1 LEFPGHTAPIKDLL
15 FIPSIESV
23 ASCSEDSTVKL
34 WSLKSGLLKS
44 IDAHKAAVNTICLM
58 SNGKTLLS
66 GSSDHTLGIFEVF
79 ETSDMVLK
87 GVCQEN
93 NPVTLVSSFYNNSS
107 FALVGLIDGNM
118 KIWNIE
124 ERSCL
129 HTISGQTSNIFGI
142 LIMTCLSN
150 QPDIYLM
157 SFSKDGKLPY
167 ICDVDSDKC
176 WPLPIQD
183 GMPLEMPAHKT
194 GNPIVQIIEGDSYK
208 GFRFC
213 VLTNR
218 GRDNLSVS
226 KLSFFRYE

>member
-1 LEFPGHTAPIKDLL
+1 
-15 FIPSIESV
+15 V

-44 IDAHKAAVNTICLM
+44 IDVHEAAVNTICLM

-66 GSSDHTLGIFEVF
+66 GSNDGTLGIFEVF
-79 ETSDMVLK
+79 ET
-87 GVCQEN
+87 
-93 NPVTLVSSFYNNSS
+93 TLVSSFYNNSS
-107 FALVGLIDGNM
+107 FALVALIDGNM

-124 ERSCL
+124 EKSCL

-183 GMPLEMPAHKT
+183 GMPLEMPTQKS

-218 GRDNLSVS
+218 GRDNMSVS